1 MIVFAIGLTGLA
13 GLGAFYVVLSQ
24 LYYICQPSEVLI
36 LAGLRRRTGS
46 GRAVGYRTVRGGS
59 AIRIPVLEE
68 VMRLDLSNMIIDL
81 KVDNAY
87 SKGGI
92 PLNVAGVANIKICGE
107 EPGIHN
113 AIERLIGKS
122 QDQIR
127 HIAKE
132 TLEGNLRGVM
142 ASLTPEQLN
151 EDKVTFARTLLEEAE
166 DDLQRLGL
174 VLDTLQIQNISD
186 DVRYLDSIG
195 RKQLVELQRDS
206 RIAEAEAASQS
217 AVKQAEN
224 KRITSLRRLDKELA
238 IATANSEKRIKDALT
253 RRDAVVAEVE
263 AEVGAELAR
272 AEAELPVQE
281 ERIKQVIQQLEAD
294 VIAPAESQ
302 CQTMVAEAKGQA
314 ATIVEQGRSQ
324 AEGLRELVQS
334 LKRSGDDA
342 KRLFLLQKLEPL
354 LTMLSGTVGEIEVE
368 EVTLIGERQGQV
380 NLSLATLLKQLQD
393 STGIRLMQGAER
405 NTEPSSQELPAPP
418 PPRPPAAGERRWGR
432 DSGR

>member
-1 MIVFAIGLTGLA
+1 MFVALGLTGAA
-13 GLGAFYVVLSQ
+13 GLWAFVILLRQ

-36 LAGLRRRTGS
+36 FAGLRRRTGS
-46 GRAVGYRTVRGGS
+46 GQTVGYRTVRGGS
-59 AIRIPVLEE
+59 ALRIPVLEE

-81 KVDNAY
+81 RVENAY

-92 PLNVAGVANIKICGE
+92 PLNVSGVANIKISGD

-122 QDQIR
+122 QDEIR

-142 ASLTPEQLN
+142 SSLTPEQLN
-151 EDKVTFARTLLEEAE
+151 EDKLTFARTLLEEAE

-195 RKQLVELQRDS
+195 RKQLVELKRDS
-206 RIAEAEAASQS
+206 RIAEAEAKSQS

-224 KRITSLRRLDKELA
+224 QRITDLRRLDKDLA
-238 IATANSEKRIKDALT
+238 IATANADKRTTDALT
-253 RRDAVVAEVE
+253 RRAALIAEVE
-263 AEVGAELAR
+263 ASVGAELAR
-272 AEAELPVQE
+272 AEAELPVQT
-281 ERIKQVIQQLEAD
+281 ERIKQVKEQLQAD
-294 VIAPAESQ
+294 IVAPAESE
-302 CQTMVAEAKGQA
+302 CQTMMAEAKGEA
-314 ATIVEQGRSQ
+314 ATIIEQGRSQ
-324 AEGLRELVQS
+324 AEGLRDLVES

-354 LTMLSGTVGEIEVE
+354 LTMLSDTVQPVEVEDVSLVGEKSGGS
-368 EVTLIGERQGQV
+368 TLTF
-380 NLSLATLLKQLQD
+380 ATLLKQLQQT
-393 STGIRLMQGAER
+393 TGL
-405 NTEPSSQELPAPP
+405 ELPIKSA
-418 PPRPPAAGERRWGR
+418 ESINNV
-432 DSGR
+432 D

>member
-1 MIVFAIGLTGLA
+1 MFVAIGLTGAA
-13 GLGAFYVVLSQ
+13 GLWAFILLLRQ

-36 LAGLRRRTGS
+36 FAGLRRRTGS
-46 GRAVGYRTVRGGS
+46 GQTVGYRTVRGGS
-59 AIRIPVLEE
+59 ALRIPVLEE

-81 KVDNAY
+81 RVENAY

-92 PLNVAGVANIKICGE
+92 PLNVSGVANIKISGN

-122 QDQIR
+122 QDEIR

-142 ASLTPEQLN
+142 SSLTPEQLN

-195 RKQLVELQRDS
+195 RKQLVELKRDS
-206 RIAEAEAASQS
+206 RIAEAEAKSQS

-224 KRITSLRRLDKELA
+224 QRITDLRRLDKDLA
-238 IATANSEKRIKDALT
+238 IATANAEKRTTDALT
-253 RRDAVVAEVE
+253 RRAALIAEVE
-263 AEVGAELAR
+263 ASVGAELAR
-272 AEAELPVQE
+272 AEAELPVQT
-281 ERIKQVIQQLEAD
+281 ERIKQVTEQLQAD
-294 VIAPAESQ
+294 IVAPAESE
-302 CQTMVAEAKGQA
+302 CQTMMAEAKGEA
-314 ATIVEQGRSQ
+314 ATIIEQGRSQ
-324 AEGLRELVQS
+324 ADGLRDLVES

-354 LTMLSGTVGEIEVE
+354 LTMLSDTVQPVEVE
-368 EVTLIGERQGQV
+368 EVSLVAEKSAGSTLTI
-380 NLSLATLLKQLQD
+380 ATLLKQLQQ
-393 STGIRLMQGAER
+393 STGLKLPIEAAE
-405 NTEPSSQELPAPP
+405 SS
-418 PPRPPAAGERRWGR
+418 
-432 DSGR
+432 DSVD

>member
-1 MIVFAIGLTGLA
+1 MFVAIGLTGAA
-13 GLGAFYVVLSQ
+13 GLWAFILLLRQ

-36 LAGLRRRTGS
+36 FAGLRRRTGS
-46 GRAVGYRTVRGGS
+46 GQTVGYRTVRGGS
-59 AIRIPVLEE
+59 ALRIPVLEE

-81 KVDNAY
+81 RVENAY

-92 PLNVAGVANIKICGE
+92 PLNVSGVANIKISGD

-122 QDQIR
+122 QDEIR

-142 ASLTPEQLN
+142 SSLTPEQLN

-195 RKQLVELQRDS
+195 RKQLVELKRDS
-206 RIAEAEAASQS
+206 RIAEAEAKSQS

-224 KRITSLRRLDKELA
+224 QRITDLRRLDKDLA
-238 IATANSEKRIKDALT
+238 IATANAEKRTTDALT
-253 RRDAVVAEVE
+253 RRAALVAEVE
-263 AEVGAELAR
+263 ASVGAELAR
-272 AEAELPVQE
+272 AEAELPVQT
-281 ERIKQVIQQLEAD
+281 ERIKQVTEQLQAD
-294 VIAPAESQ
+294 IVAPAESE
-302 CQTMVAEAKGQA
+302 CQTMMAEAKGEA
-314 ATIVEQGRSQ
+314 ATIIEQGRSQ
-324 AEGLRELVQS
+324 ADGLRDLVES

-354 LTMLSGTVGEIEVE
+354 LTMLSDTVQPVEVE
-368 EVTLIGERQGQV
+368 EVSLVAEKSAGSTLTI
-380 NLSLATLLKQLQD
+380 ATLLKQLQQ
-393 STGIRLMQGAER
+393 STGLKLPIEAAESID
-405 NTEPSSQELPAPP
+405 N
-418 PPRPPAAGERRWGR
+418 G
-432 DSGR
+432 D

>member
-1 MIVFAIGLTGLA
+1 MFVAIGLTGAA
-13 GLGAFYVVLSQ
+13 GLWAFILLLRQ

-36 LAGLRRRTGS
+36 FAGLRRRTG
-46 GRAVGYRTVRGGS
+46 GGQTVGYRTVRGGS
-59 AIRIPVLEE
+59 ALRIPVLEE

-81 KVDNAY
+81 RVENAY

-92 PLNVAGVANIKICGE
+92 PLNVSGVANIKISGD

-122 QDQIR
+122 QDEIR

-142 ASLTPEQLN
+142 SSLTPEQLN

-195 RKQLVELQRDS
+195 RKQLVELKRDS
-206 RIAEAEAASQS
+206 RIAEAEAKSQS

-224 KRITSLRRLDKELA
+224 QRITDLRRLDKDLA
-238 IATANSEKRIKDALT
+238 IATANAEKRTTDALT
-253 RRDAVVAEVE
+253 RRAALIAEVE
-263 AEVGAELAR
+263 ASVGAELAR
-272 AEAELPVQE
+272 AEAELPVQT
-281 ERIKQVIQQLEAD
+281 ERIKQVTEQLQAD
-294 VIAPAESQ
+294 IVAPAESE
-302 CQTMVAEAKGQA
+302 CQTMMAEAKGEA
-314 ATIVEQGRSQ
+314 ATIIEQGRSQ
-324 AEGLRELVQS
+324 ADGLRDLVES

-354 LTMLSGTVGEIEVE
+354 LTMLSETVQPVEVE
-368 EVTLIGERQGQV
+368 EVSLVGEKSGNSTLTI
-380 NLSLATLLKQLQD
+380 ATLLKQLQK
-393 STGIRLMQGAER
+393 STGFK
-405 NTEPSSQELPAPP
+405 LPVALSA
-418 PPRPPAAGERRWGR
+418 RDENAG
-432 DSGR
+432 

>member
-1 MIVFAIGLTGLA
+1 MFVALGLTGAA
-13 GLGAFYVVLSQ
+13 GLWAFILLLRQ

-36 LAGLRRRTGS
+36 FAGLRRRTGS
-46 GRAVGYRTVRGGS
+46 GQTVGYRTVRGGS
-59 AIRIPVLEE
+59 ALRIPVLEE

-81 KVDNAY
+81 RVENAY

-92 PLNVAGVANIKICGE
+92 PLNVSGVANIKISGD

-122 QDQIR
+122 QDDIR

-142 ASLTPEQLN
+142 SSLTPEQLN

-195 RKQLVELQRDS
+195 RKQLVELKRDS
-206 RIAEAEAASQS
+206 RIAEAEAKSQS

-224 KRITSLRRLDKELA
+224 QRITDLRRLDKDLA
-238 IATANSEKRIKDALT
+238 IATANAEKRTTDALT
-253 RRDAVVAEVE
+253 RRAALIAEVE
-263 AEVGAELAR
+263 ASVGAELAR
-272 AEAELPVQE
+272 AEAELPVQT
-281 ERIKQVIQQLEAD
+281 ERIKQVTEQLQAD
-294 VIAPAESQ
+294 IVAPAESE
-302 CQTMVAEAKGQA
+302 CQTMMAEAKGEA
-314 ATIVEQGRSQ
+314 ATIIEQGRSQ
-324 AEGLRELVQS
+324 ADGLRDLVES
-334 LKRSGDDA
+334 LRRSGDDA

-354 LTMLSGTVGEIEVE
+354 LTMLSDTVQPVEVE
-368 EVTLIGERQGQV
+368 EVSLVAEKSAGSTLTI
-380 NLSLATLLKQLQD
+380 ATLLKQLQQT
-393 STGIRLMQGAER
+393 TGLKLPIEAAESID
-405 NTEPSSQELPAPP
+405 N
-418 PPRPPAAGERRWGR
+418 G
-432 DSGR
+432 D

>member
-1 MIVFAIGLTGLA
+1 MFVALGLTGAA
-13 GLGAFYVVLSQ
+13 GLWAFVILLRQ

-36 LAGLRRRTGS
+36 FAGLRRRTGS
-46 GRAVGYRTVRGGS
+46 GQTVGYRTVRGGS
-59 AIRIPVLEE
+59 ALRIPVLEE

-81 KVDNAY
+81 RVENAY

-92 PLNVAGVANIKICGE
+92 PLNVSGVANIKISGD

-122 QDQIR
+122 QDEIR

-142 ASLTPEQLN
+142 SSLTPEQLN

-195 RKQLVELQRDS
+195 RKQLVELKRDS
-206 RIAEAEAASQS
+206 RIAEAEAKSQS

-224 KRITSLRRLDKELA
+224 QRITDLRRLDKDLA
-238 IATANSEKRIKDALT
+238 IATANADKRTTDALT
-253 RRDAVVAEVE
+253 RRAALIAEVE
-263 AEVGAELAR
+263 ASVGAELAR
-272 AEAELPVQE
+272 AEAELPVQT
-281 ERIKQVIQQLEAD
+281 ERIKQVTEQLQAD
-294 VIAPAESQ
+294 IVAPAESE
-302 CQTMVAEAKGQA
+302 CQTMMAEANGEA
-314 ATIVEQGRSQ
+314 ATIIEQGRSQ
-324 AEGLRELVQS
+324 ADGLRDLVES

-354 LTMLSGTVGEIEVE
+354 LTMLSDTVQPVEVE
-368 EVTLIGERQGQV
+368 EVSLVAEKSAGSTLTI
-380 NLSLATLLKQLQD
+380 ATLLKQLQQ
-393 STGIRLMQGAER
+393 STGLKLPIEAAESID
-405 NTEPSSQELPAPP
+405 N
-418 PPRPPAAGERRWGR
+418 G
-432 DSGR
+432 D

>member
-1 MIVFAIGLTGLA
+1 MFVALGLTGAA
-13 GLGAFYVVLSQ
+13 GLWAFVILLRQ

-36 LAGLRRRTGS
+36 FAGLRRRTGS
-46 GRAVGYRTVRGGS
+46 GQTVGYRTVRGGS
-59 AIRIPVLEE
+59 ALRIPVLEE

-81 KVDNAY
+81 RVENAY

-92 PLNVAGVANIKICGE
+92 PLNVSGVANIKISGD

-122 QDQIR
+122 QDDIR

-142 ASLTPEQLN
+142 SSLTPEQLN

-195 RKQLVELQRDS
+195 RKQLVELKRDS
-206 RIAEAEAASQS
+206 RIAEAEAKSQS

-224 KRITSLRRLDKELA
+224 QRITDLRRLDKDLA
-238 IATANSEKRIKDALT
+238 IATANAEKRTTDALT
-253 RRDAVVAEVE
+253 RRAALIAEVE
-263 AEVGAELAR
+263 ASVGAELAR
-272 AEAELPVQE
+272 AEAELPVQT
-281 ERIKQVIQQLEAD
+281 ERIKQVTEQLQAD
-294 VIAPAESQ
+294 IVAPAESE
-302 CQTMVAEAKGQA
+302 CQTMMAEAKGEA
-314 ATIVEQGRSQ
+314 ATIIEQGRSQ
-324 AEGLRELVQS
+324 ADGLRDLVES

-354 LTMLSGTVGEIEVE
+354 LTMLSDTVQPVEVE
-368 EVTLIGERQGQV
+368 EVSLVAEKSAGSTLTI
-380 NLSLATLLKQLQD
+380 ATLLKQLQQ
-393 STGIRLMQGAER
+393 STGLKLPIEAAESID
-405 NTEPSSQELPAPP
+405 N
-418 PPRPPAAGERRWGR
+418 G
-432 DSGR
+432 D

>member
-1 MIVFAIGLTGLA
+1 MFVAIGLTGAA
-13 GLGAFYVVLSQ
+13 GLWAFILLLRQ

-36 LAGLRRRTGS
+36 FAGLRRRTGS
-46 GRAVGYRTVRGGS
+46 GPTVGYRTVRGGS
-59 AIRIPVLEE
+59 ALRIPVLEE

-81 KVDNAY
+81 RVENAY

-92 PLNVAGVANIKICGE
+92 PLNVSGVANIKISGD

-122 QDQIR
+122 QDEIR

-142 ASLTPEQLN
+142 SSLTPEQLN

-195 RKQLVELQRDS
+195 RKQLVELKRDS
-206 RIAEAEAASQS
+206 RIAEAEAKSQS

-224 KRITSLRRLDKELA
+224 QRMTDLRRLDKDLA
-238 IATANSEKRIKDALT
+238 IATANAEKRTTDALT
-253 RRDAVVAEVE
+253 RRAALIAEVE
-263 AEVGAELAR
+263 ASVGAELAR
-272 AEAELPVQE
+272 AEAELPVQT
-281 ERIKQVIQQLEAD
+281 ERIKQVTEQLQAD
-294 VIAPAESQ
+294 IVAPAESE
-302 CQTMVAEAKGQA
+302 CQTMMAEAKGEA
-314 ATIVEQGRSQ
+314 ATIIEQGRSQ
-324 AEGLRELVQS
+324 ADGLRDLVES

-354 LTMLSGTVGEIEVE
+354 LTMLSDTVQPVEVE
-368 EVTLIGERQGQV
+368 EVSLVAEKSAGSTLTI
-380 NLSLATLLKQLQD
+380 ATLLKQLQQ
-393 STGIRLMQGAER
+393 STGLKLPIEAAESID
-405 NTEPSSQELPAPP
+405 N
-418 PPRPPAAGERRWGR
+418 GV
-432 DSGR
+432 

>member
-1 MIVFAIGLTGLA
+1 MFVAIGLTGAA
-13 GLGAFYVVLSQ
+13 GLWAFILLLRQ

-36 LAGLRRRTGS
+36 FAGLRRRTGS
-46 GRAVGYRTVRGGS
+46 GQTVGYRTVRGGS
-59 AIRIPVLEE
+59 ALRIPVLEE

-81 KVDNAY
+81 RVENAY

-92 PLNVAGVANIKICGE
+92 PLNVSGVANIKISGD

-122 QDQIR
+122 QDEIR

-142 ASLTPEQLN
+142 SSLTPEQLN

-195 RKQLVELQRDS
+195 RKQLVELKRDS
-206 RIAEAEAASQS
+206 RIAEAEAKSQS

-224 KRITSLRRLDKELA
+224 QRITDLRRLDKDLA
-238 IATANSEKRIKDALT
+238 IATANAEKRTTDALT
-253 RRDAVVAEVE
+253 RRAALIAEVE
-263 AEVGAELAR
+263 ASVGAELAR
-272 AEAELPVQE
+272 AEAELPVQT
-281 ERIKQVIQQLEAD
+281 ERIKQVTEQLQAD
-294 VIAPAESQ
+294 IVAPAESE
-302 CQTMVAEAKGQA
+302 CQTMMAEAKGEA
-314 ATIVEQGRSQ
+314 ATIIEQGRSQ
-324 AEGLRELVQS
+324 ADGLRDLVES

-354 LTMLSGTVGEIEVE
+354 LTMLSDTVQPVEVE
-368 EVTLIGERQGQV
+368 EVSLVAEKSAGSTLTI
-380 NLSLATLLKQLQD
+380 ATLLKQLQQ
-393 STGIRLMQGAER
+393 STGLK
-405 NTEPSSQELPAPP
+405 LPIEASESIDT
-418 PPRPPAAGERRWGR
+418 G
-432 DSGR
+432 D